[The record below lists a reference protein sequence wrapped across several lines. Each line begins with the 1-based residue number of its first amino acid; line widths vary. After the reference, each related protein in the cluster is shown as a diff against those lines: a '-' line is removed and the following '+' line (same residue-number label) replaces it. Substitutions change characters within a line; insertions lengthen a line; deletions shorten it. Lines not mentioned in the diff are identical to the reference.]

1 MVFNAAF
8 NNISI
13 ISWWSVYWFR
23 KPEYPEKTTDLSQV
37 TDSFF
42 QICHFF
48 LSHWRTYT
56 KLSFYYAIAN
66 LYFRN
71 VQLVS
76 MDMHV
81 IRGASVQANM
91 DVIMWLVH
99 VIVGQDLL
107 DQNVMPHAH
116 QGRKYSN
123 LFPGLRKCSMQMSN
137 LLWLKCWTVIKYVLF
152 HYLNLCLSVMLDSRL
167 CSFTWICV

>member
-1 MVFNAAF
+1 MPLSTIFQLYLGGPFIDLGNR
-8 NNISI
+8 STR
-13 ISWWSVYWFR
+13 R
-23 KPEYPEKTTDLSQV
+23 KPLTCRKSLTH
-37 TDSFF
+37 FF
-42 QICHFF
+42 KFVIFF

>member
-1 MVFNAAF
+1 MVFNATF

-116 QGRKYSN
+116 QGRKYSK
-123 LFPGLRKCSMQMSN
+123 LFPDLSKCSIRMSK
-137 LLWLKCWTVIKYVLF
+137 LLWLWNVEQ
-152 HYLNLCLSVMLDSRL
+152 
-167 CSFTWICV
+167 

>member
-1 MVFNAAF
+1 
-8 NNISI
+8 
-13 ISWWSVYWFR
+13 
-23 KPEYPEKTTDLSQV
+23 
-37 TDSFF
+37 
-42 QICHFF
+42 
-48 LSHWRTYT
+48 
-56 KLSFYYAIAN
+56 
-66 LYFRN
+66 
-71 VQLVS
+71 

-123 LFPGLRKCSMQMSN
+123 LFPGLRKCSMQVKEHKGLSN
-137 LLWLKCWTVIKYVLF
+137 ITLRHKFK
-152 HYLNLCLSVMLDSRL
+152 
-167 CSFTWICV
+167 